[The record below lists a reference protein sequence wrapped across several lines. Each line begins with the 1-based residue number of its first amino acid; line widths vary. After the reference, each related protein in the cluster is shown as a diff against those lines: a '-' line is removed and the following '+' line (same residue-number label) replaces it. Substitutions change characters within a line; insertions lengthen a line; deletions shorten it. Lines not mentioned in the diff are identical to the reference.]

1 VYQIRVILSNS
12 ILQMDCHP
20 CQTPVC
26 AKLNR
31 FKLNRFVNCGIMAQ
45 LNEVT
50 AKRPDQIPKNLEF
63 GVE

>member
-26 AKLNR
+26 AKV
-31 FKLNRFVNCGIMAQ
+31 NRFVNCGIMAQ